1 MTVVQKELQRYASL
15 SGWRKLIVVST
26 VVLFA
31 ASFAIS
37 IIGAGGIR
45 EPAVKHLG
53 VGLTIAAGVLAAM
66 SAFLRH
72 GPSSR
77 ALLHPMIAPVA
88 YLIYSL
94 LVPLAYMAVTGRGI
108 QVMPASI
115 YTSASS
121 SVMCLTVLAYCAGV
135 FLASVVRANRRSLT
149 DPALLV
155 APERDRRG
163 VFSRDVGRLI
173 LILALTAKVQQL
185 IVNGPVFT
193 RVYGADQLDY
203 DLGTTIAVAGATLTT
218 VGCLLVMYSNVRRVG
233 HPLQWP
239 DWALLGA
246 VGFISLFLLGTR
258 SEIIAPV
265 VLFLWFRLQSG
276 KKFSIWIP
284 IAAVAAAG
292 GIFALVA
299 QLRVKSPDA
308 PDYPAIES
316 LLVDTSSPIL
326 LTSNV
331 AALVPSSTDFYFGS
345 TYLEALKFMLPGPVA
360 RALFGEPT
368 GTGAFAYRDL
378 IDFTFSGQGWGF
390 SLPTEAYLNFG
401 FVGVV
406 VIAGLVGWLFGRAY
420 LWANEPHN
428 VNRLSAYVYPLL
440 LSYLPFGL
448 RSDALGQ
455 MKSIIYPLLIILG
468 VLLVERWLLSRNA
481 ASVDSGPQWQWRTL
495 LPRRGSLD

>member
-1 MTVVQKELQRYASL
+1 MVHNELQRYASL
-15 SGWRKLIVVST
+15 SGWRKVLVVATAFLFVSAFAVSIVVASES
-26 VVLFA
+26 VL
-31 ASFAIS
+31 
-37 IIGAGGIR
+37 
-45 EPAVKHLG
+45 PAVKHAG
-53 VGLTIAAGVLAAM
+53 VALTISAAVLAAL
-66 SAFLRH
+66 SAFLRY
-72 GPSSR
+72 GPSPR

-88 YLIYSL
+88 YLVYSL
-94 LVPLAYMAVTGRGI
+94 LVPLAYMAITGRGI

-115 YTSASS
+115 YTSVSS
-121 SVMCLTVLAYCAGV
+121 AVMCLTVLAYCVGV
-135 FLASVVRANRRSLT
+135 FVASIVSANRRSMS
-149 DPALLV
+149 DPSLLV
-155 APERDRRG
+155 AAENDRRG
-163 VFSRDVGRLI
+163 VFSRDIGRLI
-173 LILALTAKVQQL
+173 LALALAAKVQQL

-233 HPLQWP
+233 KPLQWP

-246 VGFISLFLLGTR
+246 IGFISLFLLGTR

-265 VLFLWFRLQSG
+265 VLFLWFRLQTG

-284 IAAVAAAG
+284 VAAVAAAG
-292 GIFALVA
+292 AIFTLVA

-308 PDYPAIES
+308 PDYPALES

-331 AALVPSSTDFYFGS
+331 GALVPGSADFYLGS

-360 RALFGEPT
+360 RALFGEPM

-378 IDFTFSGQGWGF
+378 IDFNYSGQGWGF
-390 SLPTEAYLNFG
+390 SLPTESYLNFG
-401 FVGVV
+401 FVGVIG
-406 VIAGLVGWLFGRAY
+406 IAIIVGWLFGRAY

-455 MKSIIYPLLIILG
+455 MKSVIYPLLIVLG
-468 VLLVERWLLSRNA
+468 VLIVERWVLARNGGTA
-481 ASVDSGPQWQWRTL
+481 DSGPPWQWRSL
-495 LPRRGSLD
+495 VPRRGSRD

>member
-1 MTVVQKELQRYASL
+1 MTIVHKELQRYTSL
-15 SGWRKLIVVST
+15 SGWRKALVATTALAFLSAFAVSIAVAT
-26 VVLFA
+26 GSVL
-31 ASFAIS
+31 
-37 IIGAGGIR
+37 
-45 EPAVKHLG
+45 PAVKHLG
-53 VGLTIAAGVLAAM
+53 VALTIAAALLAAA
-66 SAFLRH
+66 SAYLRH
-72 GPSSR
+72 GPSPR

-88 YLIYSL
+88 YLVYSL
-94 LVPLAYMAVTGRGI
+94 LVPLAYMAITGRGI

-121 SVMCLTVLAYCAGV
+121 AVMCLTVLAYCVGV
-135 FLASVVRANRRSLT
+135 FAATVVRAGRRSSGEST
-149 DPALLV
+149 GLV
-155 APERDRRG
+155 SVENDRRG
-163 VFSRDVGRLI
+163 VFSRDIGRLV
-173 LILALTAKVQQL
+173 LAMALAAKIQQL
-185 IVNGPVFT
+185 IANGPVFT

-218 VGCLLVMYSNVRRVG
+218 VGCLLVMYSNSLRFG
-233 HPLQWP
+233 TPLRLP

-246 VGFISLFLLGTR
+246 IGFISLFLLGTR

-265 VLFLWFRLQSG
+265 VLFLWFRLQTG
-276 KKFSIWIP
+276 RKFSIWIP

-292 GIFALVA
+292 VIFAVVA
-299 QLRVKSPDA
+299 QLRVRSLEA

-331 AALVPSSTDFYFGS
+331 AALVPSSADFYFGS
-345 TYLEALKFMLPGPVA
+345 TYLEALKFMLPGPIA
-360 RALFGEPT
+360 RGLFGEPS

-378 IDFTFSGQGWGF
+378 IDFNFSGQGWGF

-420 LWANEPHN
+420 LWANAPHN
-428 VNRLSAYVYPLL
+428 VNRLSAYVYPLV

-455 MKSIIYPLLIILG
+455 MKSVIYPLLIILG
-468 VLLVERWLLSRNA
+468 VLLVERWLLTRGGGTI
-481 ASVDSGPQWQWRTL
+481 DSGPPWQWRSL
-495 LPRRGSLD
+495 VSRRSARD